1 MVLVEV
7 AALLRAGLPTSLAW
21 QRVLGRRCLGPQADG
36 SGQVPGSRWQT
47 DAGQSPGGQVSDGQA
62 PNGQPCTG
70 QEPAAAAP
78 APLLA
83 LAQSPPRRWLPYRHG
98 GSWRWTPPWP
108 RRRAEREQ
116 ARRQAA
122 RGAVA
127 ACRLAEAV
135 GAPLANVLEAVAGAV
150 SEAGRA
156 QSMRD
161 TALAGPRSTAR
172 LLAALPAAAPVLG
185 TAVGADLWA
194 YLFSGPLAVA
204 VLVSG
209 VVLMG
214 IGHLLTQRL
223 LAAAQAGDGVVDEA
237 LGLDLA
243 RAALVAGATVPGTL
257 AALGEV
263 LDDEGLVVV
272 SRALLLGADWP
283 EAWEAAS
290 EVGGE
295 QRHEGWAGP
304 ESQLASCL
312 RVAWEEGAS
321 PVPLLE
327 RAASAV
333 REGRA
338 AAAQEA
344 AERLAV
350 RLVLPLGLCHLP
362 AFVLLGVVPVVLDV
376 GGSMLRGG

>member
-7 AALLRAGLPTSLAW
+7 AALLRSGLPTSVAW
-21 QRVLGRRCLGPQADG
+21 QRVLERRYLGPQAAG
-36 SGQVPGSRWQT
+36 GAQTQTGLRQEERGRVPAR
-47 DAGQSPGGQVSDGQA
+47 QA
-62 PNGQPCTG
+62 PDGHAATG
-70 QEPAAAAP
+70 GEVPV
-78 APLLA
+78 PLLA
-83 LAQSPPRRWLPYRHG
+83 LAQSPPRRWLPRWDG
-98 GSWRWTPPWP
+98 RRWRWSPPWP
-108 RRRAEREQ
+108 RRRVEQ
-116 ARRQAA
+116 EQVRRQAA

-135 GAPLANVLEAVAGAV
+135 GAPLASVLEAVAGAV
-150 SEAGRA
+150 SESGRA
-156 QSMRD
+156 QAVRD

-185 TAVGADLWA
+185 AAVGADLWA
-194 YLFSGPLAVA
+194 YLFSGRLAVA

-209 VVLMG
+209 LVLM
-214 IGHLLTQRL
+214 ILGHLLTQRL
-223 LAAAQAGDGVVDEA
+223 LAAAQTGRGLDEA

-257 AALGEV
+257 AALGKV

-290 EVGGE
+290 GPAGAE
-295 QRHEGWAGP
+295 RAAAWAGP
-304 ESQLASCL
+304 DSQLARCL

-327 RAASAV
+327 RAACAV

-338 AAAQEA
+338 VAAQEA